1 MEKGTDFK
9 LGRGW
14 SVVPDA
20 GEGDADYNA
29 PHQPSTTDRPDPSRY
44 YHPEFAAREWDRM
57 WTRIWTL
64 AGPVSDVP
72 DPGDYF
78 LYELGRES
86 IIIVRTGSGEIKAF
100 YNVCPHRGNQ
110 LAFEDFG
117 SVSEFSCAFHTWKF
131 SLDGRN
137 TNITDSETFHEDV
150 LCHGSDL
157 TELRCE
163 IVAGLIFVN
172 MDDDA
177 GPVREFL
184 GPIADALEVYA
195 IDEMH
200 AVRHVRSVWAANWKT
215 GADAFYELYH
225 LHAVHPETQCLM
237 EDYHAQYDTYPNG
250 MSRMIVPFAKPSP
263 RFPDQETVNEGIQSM
278 LLDAGIDPAS
288 FKGTAQDARAAIPA
302 AKRERARKIGLD
314 YDKFTDAQLSDS
326 FPYGIFPN
334 VQIGSHPEGVL
345 IMKFMP
351 HPADPEVFT
360 YDTIT
365 MVKYVDDP
373 DYKVPGWMGLP
384 EGTDVTGAVR
394 PDIEH
399 VPLGVKPDL
408 GLVLD
413 QDSELL
419 PLVQKGIRSRGF
431 KGPLWSEQEIRL
443 RHYQEEVDRYVNGE
457 K

>member
-1 MEKGTDFK
+1 MEKGTNFE

-14 SVVPDA
+14 SVNPDA
-20 GEGDADYNA
+20 KESDADYNA
-29 PHQPSTTDRPDPSRY
+29 PHQPSTTGRPDPSRY
-44 YHPEFAAREWDRM
+44 YDSEFAAREWDRM

-64 AGPVSDVP
+64 AGPLSDVS

-86 IIIVRTGSGEIKAF
+86 IIVVRTGSGGVKAF

-110 LAFEDFG
+110 IAFDDFG
-117 SVSEFSCAFHTWKF
+117 SVTEFTCSFHSWQY
-131 SLDGRN
+131 SLDGE
-137 TNITDSETFHEDV
+137 NITITDRETFREEV

-163 IVAGLIFVN
+163 VVAGLIFVN
-172 MDDDA
+172 MDDNA
-177 GPVREFL
+177 GPAREFL
-184 GPIADALEVYA
+184 GPLADALELYA
-195 IDEMH
+195 IDEMC
-200 AVRHVRSVWAANWKT
+200 AVNHVRSVWAANWKT

-237 EDYHAQYDTYPNG
+237 EDYHAQYDTYANG
-250 MSRMIVPFAKPSP
+250 MSRMIVPFAMPSP
-263 RFPDQETVNEGIQSM
+263 RFPDQEAVNEGIQSM
-278 LLDAGIDPAS
+278 LRDAGIEPAS
-288 FKGTAQDARAAIPA
+288 FKGTAQDARAAIQA
-302 AKRERARKIGLD
+302 AKRERGRKLKLD

-334 VQIGSHPEGVL
+334 VQVGSHPEGVFL
-345 IMKFMP
+345 MKFLP
-351 HPADPEVFT
+351 HATNPEIFI

-373 DYKVPGWMGLP
+373 DYAVPGWMGVP

-394 PDIEH
+394 PDITH
-399 VPLGVKPDL
+399 VPLGETPDL
-408 GLVLD
+408 GLVLN
-413 QDSELL
+413 QDSKLL
-419 PLVQKGIRSRGF
+419 PFVQKGIRSRGF
-431 KGPLWSEQEIRL
+431 KGPLWSEQEIRV
-443 RHYQEEVDRYVNGE
+443 RHYHEEVDRYVNGE